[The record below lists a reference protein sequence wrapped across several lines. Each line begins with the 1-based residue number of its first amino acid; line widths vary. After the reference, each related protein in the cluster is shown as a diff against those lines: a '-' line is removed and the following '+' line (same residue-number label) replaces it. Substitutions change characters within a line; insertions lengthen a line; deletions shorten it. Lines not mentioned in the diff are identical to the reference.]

1 MSRQYN
7 KVEKRRRRERRN
19 RRQKAKIKE
28 TIATAKKK

>member
-28 TIATAKKK
+28 TIATAKK